1 MKKLLLLL
9 ASIGLIGCST
19 ISEDTLIQNV
29 AKTNVKPI
37 FTLDGARVC
46 SSVLLTHNGK
56 IRHVTNAH
64 CCDVGIIY
72 YEGVATEQVK
82 KNPSV
87 DLCELKHSRL
97 PKDGIKLSENN
108 PQIGSK
114 VYIVGFPM
122 YHDFSIS
129 FGRITSNKTTNIIP
143 MMELPIIMTNAFT
156 YYGNSGGAALNEKGE
171 LVGITAI
178 TVPGVWIGG
187 FVPVDVLKS
196 FLDN

>member
-1 MKKLLLLL
+1 MKKLLLIL
-9 ASIGLIGCST
+9 ASVGLIGCST

-29 AKTNVKPI
+29 SKTNVKPI
-37 FTLDGARVC
+37 FKIDGNRTC
-46 SSVLLTHNGK
+46 SSVFLVYKNK
-56 IRHVTNAH
+56 VRHVTNAH
-64 CCDVGIIY
+64 CCDVGPMY
-72 YEGVATEQVK
+72 FEGVGTEQVK
-82 KNPSV
+82 KSPNV
-87 DLCELKHSRL
+87 DLCELKHSKM
-97 PKDGIKLSENN
+97 PTDGVKLSQEN

-178 TVPGVWIGG
+178 TVHGVWTGG
-187 FVPVDVLKS
+187 FTPVDELKR